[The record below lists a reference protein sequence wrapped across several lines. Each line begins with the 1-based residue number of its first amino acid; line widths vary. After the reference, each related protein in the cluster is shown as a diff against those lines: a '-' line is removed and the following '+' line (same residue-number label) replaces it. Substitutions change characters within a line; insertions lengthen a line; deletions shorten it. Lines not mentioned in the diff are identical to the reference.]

1 MQAMANALQPYEGA
15 LALLATGSAGLNP
28 EDVDDFSDLDLL
40 VVTTGATDAQ
50 LLQDLDWLAVIEPIV
65 YRFRYNDDCYKLL
78 FADSVFCEL
87 SILDASLLP
96 TLQYSGARLIWCR
109 PTFDSSACAPHGPLP
124 QDPQWVLN
132 ELLTVVYT
140 GLCKYKR
147 GEQFS
152 AVGYIEGQARELLAR
167 LVTLTQPRAP
177 GVFEDVFAK
186 ERRFERAYPA
196 LTPLLPTFCQGYDR
210 IPQSAQAILDFLE
223 SHYSPDASMTMAI
236 HRLLSNH

>member
-1 MQAMANALQPYEGA
+1 MAKALQPYEGV

-28 EDVDDFSDLDLL
+28 IDMDAYSDLDLL
-40 VVTTGATDAQ
+40 IVTRGAIGLQ
-50 LLQDLDWLAVIEPIV
+50 LLQDLDWLTAVEPID

-78 FADSVFCEL
+78 FADGVFCEL

-96 TLQYSGARLIWCR
+96 TLQYSGARIIWCR

-124 QDPQWVLN
+124 QNPQWVLN

-147 GEQFS
+147 GEQFA
-152 AVGYIEGQARELLAR
+152 AVGYIEGQARALIAR

-196 LTPLLPTFCQGYDR
+196 LTSLLPAFCQGYDR
-210 IPQSAQAILDFLE
+210 IPQSAQTILDFLE
-223 SHYSPDASMTMAI
+223 SHYSPAPGMTMAI
-236 HRLLSNH
+236 HKLLSNH

>member
-1 MQAMANALQPYEGA
+1 MQGMAKALEPYEGA

-28 EDVDDFSDLDLL
+28 EDVDAYSDLDLL
-40 VVTTGATDAQ
+40 VVTKGATGAQ
-50 LLQDLDWLAVIEPIV
+50 LLQNLGWLAAVEPIV

-78 FADSVFCEL
+78 FADGVFCEL
-87 SILDASLLP
+87 SILDASSLP
-96 TLQYSGARLIWCR
+96 TLQYSGARIIWCR
-109 PTFDSSACAPHGPLP
+109 PTFDSSTCAPHGPLP
-124 QDPQWVLN
+124 QDFQWILD

-147 GEQFS
+147 GEQLA

-186 ERRFERAYPA
+186 ERRFERAYPS
-196 LTPLLPTFCQGYDR
+196 LTPLLPAICQGYDR
-210 IPQSAQAILDFLE
+210 IPQSAQAIMNLLE
-223 SHYSPDASMTMAI
+223 SHYSPDPNMTLAI

>member
-1 MQAMANALQPYEGA
+1 MAKALEAYAGA

-28 EDVDDFSDLDLL
+28 EDVDAYSDLDLL
-40 VVTTGATDAQ
+40 IVTTGTAGAQ
-50 LLQDLDWLAVIEPIV
+50 LLENLAWLSAVEPIV
-65 YRFRYNDDCYKLL
+65 YRFRYNDDCYKVL

-96 TLQYSGARLIWCR
+96 TLQYSGARIIWCR
-109 PTFDSSACAPHGPLP
+109 PSFNASACVPHGPLT
-124 QDPQWVLN
+124 QDPQWILN

-140 GLCKYKR
+140 GLCKYRR
-147 GEQFS
+147 GERFS

-210 IPQSAQAILDFLE
+210 IPQSALAIMEFLD
-223 SHYSPDASMTMAI
+223 SRYSPDVSMDEAI
-236 HRLLSNH
+236 RKILSNR